1 MLMLR
6 PVSISTA
13 LSVLLLS
20 SSAFTAMA
28 KPSESLREALDRPKS
43 PIHIVYHDG
52 EEVVAVNHKKII
64 GAEGAHRQ
72 GITGSGAKV
81 LVVEGNFDPTH
92 SDYAGNLTTSTLA
105 AANVSEGLLTD
116 YMIRPL
122 ATYLEGG
129 HAAHVSGTIAG
140 KTGVAPDADLRV
152 IDYTKEAFVPHED
165 VTVSAERSVRKAL
178 QIAAQSKGDVVNLS
192 QALVHKALHETRG
205 ISSETRKAMINVAQ
219 SGKIIVMAAGNEEIE
234 LGTDAYTKS
243 LVELAASPEMKGR
256 LMLVG
261 ALGYGHF
268 QERIT
273 PFSDKPSL
281 QARAHYITAPG
292 EDIDGP
298 NSYDRRHNADGTSM
312 AAPMVSGALALVME
326 AAPGLKPEDYVRII
340 QNSARRKSLNDSMLF
355 SSAMYGNGVLDVQ
368 AAIDLARKE
377 YKGTQVKKA
386 SASKAPRVA
395 PPSFVDKAKNVI
407 GSVAQKAYSAI
418 KGAVGSALKS
428 GVSRL
433 LGWSW

>member
-20 SSAFTAMA
+20 SSAFPVLAN
-28 KPSESLREALDRPKS
+28 PRVIS
-43 PIHIVYHDG
+43 PIHIVG
-52 EEVVAVNHKKII
+52 EEEIAVHHKKII
-64 GAEGAHRQ
+64 GAEAVHHQ
-72 GITGSGAKV
+72 GITGRGSKV
-81 LVVEGNFDPTH
+81 IVVEAYFDQTH
-92 SDYAGNLTTSTLA
+92 SDYADNLTQSTVA
-105 AANVSEGLLTD
+105 AANVSEGLFND
-116 YMIRPL
+116 YVTRPL
-122 ATYLEGG
+122 DKYVKGL
-129 HAAHVSGTIAG
+129 HAAHVTGTIAG
-140 KTGVAPDADLRV
+140 KSGVAPDADIRV
-152 IDYTKEAFVPHED
+152 VDYMKETYVPHED
-165 VTVSAERSVRKAL
+165 IIFSAEDSIRKAL
-178 QIAAQSKGDVVNLS
+178 QIAAKTEGDIVNLS
-192 QALVHKALHETRG
+192 QALVHPAFHENYG
-205 ISSETRKAMINVAQ
+205 ISTETKKAMIDIAQ
-219 SGKIIVMAAGNEEIE
+219 SGKVIVMAAGNQGIK
-234 LGTDAYTKS
+234 LGSNRYTKS
-243 LVELAASPEMKGR
+243 LVDLAASPEMKGR

-261 ALGYGHF
+261 ALGYDLC

-273 PFSDKPSL
+273 AFSCKPSL
-281 QARAHYITAPG
+281 QAKPFYITAPG
-292 EDIDGP
+292 DDIDGP
-298 NSYDRRHNADGTSM
+298 NSYNRRHLSSGTSM
-312 AAPMVSGALALVME
+312 AAPMVSGALALVMG

-340 QNSARRKSLNDSMLF
+340 HNSARTKSLNESTLF

-377 YKGTQVKKA
+377 DKGNQIKKV

>member
-20 SSAFTAMA
+20 SSAFPALANYSVT
-28 KPSESLREALDRPKS
+28 LREELEQPNS
-43 PIHIVYHDG
+43 PIHIVYREGG
-52 EEVVAVNHKKII
+52 EEIAVNHKKII
-64 GAEGAHRQ
+64 GAEGVHRQ
-72 GITGSGAKV
+72 GITGRGSKV
-81 LVVEGNFDPTH
+81 IVVEGNFDTTH
-92 SDYAGNLTTSTLA
+92 LDYANNLTSSTIA

-116 YMIRPL
+116 YVIRPL

-140 KTGVAPDADLRV
+140 KSGVAPDADLRV
-152 IDYTKEAFVPHED
+152 IDYTKEASVPHED
-165 VTVSAERSVRKAL
+165 VTVSAELSVRKAL
-178 QIAAQSKGDVVNLS
+178 QIAAQSNGDIVNLS
-192 QALVHKALHETRG
+192 QALVHKALHQTHA
-205 ISSETRKAMINVAQ
+205 ISPETRKAMIDVAQ

-243 LVELAASPEMKGR
+243 LVDLAASPEMKGR

-261 ALGYGHF
+261 ALEYSRSK
-268 QERIT
+268 ERLAA
-273 PFSDKPSL
+273 FSDKPSL
-281 QARAHYITAPG
+281 QARAHYIAAPG
-292 EDIDGP
+292 DDIDGP
-298 NSYDRRHNADGTSM
+298 KSYNRRYLSSGTSI

-326 AAPGLKPEDYVRII
+326 AAPGLKPEDYVRIVH
-340 QNSARRKSLNDSMLF
+340 NSARTKSLNDSTLF
-355 SSAMYGNGVLDVQ
+355 SSAMYGNGVLDVK
-368 AAIDLARKE
+368 AAVDLARKE
-377 YKGTQVKKA
+377 AKGTQIKKA
-386 SASKAPRVA
+386 AASKAPRIA
-395 PPSFVDKAKNVI
+395 PPSFVDKAKTAI